1 MFWTL
6 FSELCGFILF
16 LIALVIA
23 LAIIVST
30 YNVIK
35 EQLGDKNEKR

>member
-16 LIALVIA
+16 LITLVIVI
-23 LAIIVST
+23 AIIVST
-30 YNVIK
+30 YQVVK
-35 EQLGDKNEKR
+35 EQLKK

>member
-16 LIALVIA
+16 LIALVIVI
-23 LAIIVST
+23 AIIVST
-30 YNVIK
+30 YQVVK
-35 EQLGDKNEKR
+35 EQLKK

>member
-16 LIALVIA
+16 LIALGIA

-30 YNVIK
+30 YQVIK
-35 EQLGDKNEKR
+35 EQLKK